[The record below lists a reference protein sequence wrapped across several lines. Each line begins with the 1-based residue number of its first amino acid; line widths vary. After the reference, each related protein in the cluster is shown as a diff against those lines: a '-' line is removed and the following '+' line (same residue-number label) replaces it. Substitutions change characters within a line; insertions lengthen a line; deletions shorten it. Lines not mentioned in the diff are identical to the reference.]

1 MRPARDPVVPVV
13 AAALA
18 ALGLLA
24 VQVAGAELLIVDGQV
39 QARVIAAG
47 PARGTSMK
55 AVEARFGAPQ
65 SRSEAVGQPPISRW
79 DYAGFSVFFEFDKV
93 IHTVARGD

>member
-1 MRPARDPVVPVV
+1 MRPTRDPVVPVV

-24 VQVAGAELLIVDGQV
+24 VRVAGAELLIVDGQV
-39 QARVIAAG
+39 QARTVESG

-55 AVEARFGAPQ
+55 AVEERFGAPE
-65 SRSEAVGQPPISRW
+65 SRSEAVGQPPITRW

-93 IHTVARGD
+93 IHTVARGG